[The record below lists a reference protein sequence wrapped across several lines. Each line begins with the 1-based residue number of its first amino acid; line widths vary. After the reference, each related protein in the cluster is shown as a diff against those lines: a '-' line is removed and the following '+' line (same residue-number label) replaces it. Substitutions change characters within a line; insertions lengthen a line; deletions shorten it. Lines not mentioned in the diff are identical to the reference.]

1 MLLPSSFPFPCILD
15 ISWEH
20 TILRISAML
29 PNAYFFLSACAL
41 KCKWSKCSLCEALPH
56 SRFLGASLN
65 QLSTQSRLKG
75 GAMST
80 PQELFHKVGTI
91 TNTCNKSVCSLRF
104 FISLIA
110 QGKISMILNVT
121 KRLQGRKSIR
131 IHTISAKKS
140 YSESWRKKGTTQARQ
155 MFKTSCRWSKGL
167 WHCRFHP

>member
-1 MLLPSSFPFPCILD
+1 MPYVYKEYYICTCYFHPLSHSLAFLTSLENTLFYESQPCFQMLI
-15 ISWEH
+15 
-20 TILRISAML
+20 
-29 PNAYFFLSACAL
+29 FFLSACAL

-104 FISLIA
+104 LISLIA

-121 KRLQGRKSIR
+121 KTLQGRKSIG
-131 IHTISAKKS
+131 IHTISA
-140 YSESWRKKGTTQARQ
+140 RV
-155 MFKTSCRWSKGL
+155 L
-167 WHCRFHP
+167 